1 MNMFAQRFS
10 QGPVLMKRMFLS
22 ITALSLTISSSVANA
37 IPCQEVANMLNAGV
51 PANIVASAIK
61 DSGARY
67 TASDISCLSQAG
79 APGVVLEV
87 ARTMTA
93 APAAPAAP
101 AAAAPAPRQ
110 RGIDAESDLLGSRAS
125 QPRQLEDTGDNQAEA
140 ADGPSPEAIK
150 EAVRLM
156 RNNKPLSSSL
166 RFYDLLKSGNYPD
179 QATKIKYYLARSLEM
194 LEMHHTAQYFF
205 LKVVNEGPNTP
216 YFKYAL
222 PKLVKMSRYT
232 GDETELLKVAPR
244 VPAEAYPRGSKNKM
258 YYLMGLRQFSQKDL
272 NGARKYFG
280 QISSKSG
287 LYLRARYLEGII
299 YNKQG
304 KLKSSKRAFM
314 DVVRH
319 PIEAANKVDLDR
331 QQALKD
337 LALVNIGRMYY
348 KIERFDDA
356 SKYFEL
362 VPHDS
367 VYWPDSLFSGAW
379 ANFMQNNLNH
389 TLGQLLTV
397 RSPFFS
403 EGDFIPEIEYLRALT
418 YFNLCEY
425 KQVEKILLNFEGKM
439 RPVQH
444 ELKGFVK
451 GYASKEQLKMAER
464 AWETYFGPRAVETQI
479 PKALFTKLLRN
490 DDISGIVSHLG
501 VLDTELELIDRQ
513 KPQWRDTVGALL
525 KKVIEKDRLKLKR
538 RAGKFMLA
546 EMAGWANT
554 LQDLLS
560 SSEIVRFEVIDA
572 QRVDYQYK
580 FQNPDLSNLASKVD
594 LDFATAVE
602 FIYWPF
608 NGEFWKDELGYY
620 HYTEQGS
627 CK

>member
-1 MNMFAQRFS
+1 MKLIYQRFS
-10 QGPVLMKRMFLS
+10 QGPGLMKRVFLP
-22 ITALSLTISSSVANA
+22 IAALSLTVTSSVAHA

-51 PANIVASAIK
+51 PANIVASAIR

-87 ARTMTA
+87 ARSMTA

-101 AAAAPAPRQ
+101 EPAAAPPPRQ
-110 RGIDAESDLLGSRAS
+110 RGIDSESDLLGSRAA
-125 QPRQLEDTGDNQAEA
+125 QPRELEDRGGDSA
-140 ADGPSPEAIK
+140 ASGAPSPAAIK

-179 QATKIKYYLARSLEM
+179 QDTKIKYYLARSLEM
-194 LEMHHTAQYFF
+194 LEMYHTAQYFF

-232 GDETELLKVAPR
+232 GDETELLKVAPK

-272 NGARKYFG
+272 SGARKYFG

-314 DVVRH
+314 DVIRH
-319 PIEAANKVDLDR
+319 PIEAANKTDLDR

-337 LALVNIGRMYY
+337 LSLVNIGRMYY
-348 KIERFDDA
+348 KIERFEDA

-367 VYWPDSLFSGAW
+367 VYWPDALFSGAW
-379 ANFMQNNLNH
+379 SNFMQNNLNH
-389 TLGQLLTV
+389 TLGQLLTI

-403 EGDFIPEIEYLRALT
+403 DNDFIPEIEYLRALT

-425 KQVEKILLNFEGKM
+425 KQVEKILLNFEGRM
-439 RPVQH
+439 RPVQN
-444 ELKGFVK
+444 ELKTFVK

-464 AWETYFGPRAVETQI
+464 AWETYFGPRAVETQV

-490 DDISGIVSHLG
+490 DDISGIVSHLD
-501 VLDTELELIDRQ
+501 VLDTELDLIDRQ

-525 KKVIEKDRLKLKR
+525 KKVIEKDRNKLKR

-594 LDFATAVE
+594 LDFATAVQ

>member
-87 ARTMTA
+87 ARTMTE

>member
-1 MNMFAQRFS
+1 MNMFPKRFY
-10 QGPVLMKRMFLS
+10 QGSTLMKRALVPIAAVGFSLS
-22 ITALSLTISSSVANA
+22 STVAHA
-37 IPCQEVANMLNAGV
+37 IPCPEVVNMLNAGV
-51 PANIVASAIK
+51 PANIVASAIR

-67 TASDISCLSQAG
+67 TASDISCLAKSG
-79 APGVVLEV
+79 APGIVLET
-87 ARTMTA
+87 ARGMTA
-93 APAAPAAP
+93 APAAAPAPAP
-101 AAAAPAPRQ
+101 AAQPAPR
-110 RGIDAESDLLGSRAS
+110 RGIDSESDLLGSRAA
-125 QPRQLEDTGDNQAEA
+125 QPRELEDRGESA
-140 ADGPSPEAIK
+140 ASSAPSPAAIK

-166 RFYDLLKSGNYPD
+166 RLYDLLKSGNYPNED
-179 QATKIKYYLARSLEM
+179 TKIKYYLARSLET
-194 LEMHHTAQYFF
+194 LEMYHTAQYFF

-222 PKLVKMSRYT
+222 PKLVKMAQHT
-232 GDETELLKVAPR
+232 GDETELLKVAPK

-258 YYLMGLRQFSQKDL
+258 YYLMGLRQFSQQDL

-280 QISSKSG
+280 QISSKSS

-319 PIEAANKVDLDR
+319 PIEAATKASLDR

-348 KIERFDDA
+348 KIERFEDA
-356 SKYFEL
+356 SKYFDL

-367 VYWPDSLFSGAW
+367 AYWPDALFSNAW

-389 TLGQLLTV
+389 ALGQLLTI
-397 RSPFFS
+397 RSPFYS
-403 EGDFIPEIEYLRALT
+403 DADFIPEIEYLRALT

-425 KQVEKILLNFEGKM
+425 KDVERILLGFEGRM
-439 RPVQH
+439 RPVQN
-444 ELKGFVK
+444 ELKTFVK

-479 PKALFTKLLRN
+479 PKALFAKLLRN
-490 DDISGIVSHLG
+490 DDISGIVSHLDAMESE
-501 VLDTELELIDRQ
+501 LDLIDRQ
-513 KPQWRDTVGALL
+513 KPQWRDTVGSLL
-525 KKVIEKDRLKLKR
+525 KKIIEKDRNKLKR

-608 NGEFWKDELGYY
+608 NGEFWQDELGYY

>member
-1 MNMFAQRFS
+1 MKVFAQRFS
-10 QGPVLMKRMFLS
+10 QGPDLMKRVFLP
-22 ITALSLTISSSVANA
+22 IAALSLTITSSVAHA

-51 PANIVASAIK
+51 PANIVASAIR

-93 APAAPAAP
+93 APAAPAPAP
-101 AAAAPAPRQ
+101 AAAPAPRQ
-110 RGIDAESDLLGSRAS
+110 RGIDSESDLLGSRAS
-125 QPRQLEDTGDNQAEA
+125 QPRELEDSGGDRSSAAE
-140 ADGPSPEAIK
+140 GPSPAAIK

-179 QATKIKYYLARSLEM
+179 QDTKIKYYLARSLEM

-356 SKYFEL
+356 SKYFDL

-389 TLGQLLTV
+389 TLGQLLTI

-403 EGDFIPEIEYLRALT
+403 EADFIPEIEYLRALT

-425 KQVEKILLNFEGKM
+425 KQVENILLNFEGRM
-439 RPVQH
+439 RPVQN

-464 AWETYFGPRAVETQI
+464 AWETYFGPRAVETQV
-479 PKALFTKLLRN
+479 PKALFNKLLRN

-501 VLDTELELIDRQ
+501 VLDTELDLIDRQ

-608 NGEFWKDELGYY
+608 NGEFWQDELGYY